1 MQRGTEVFL
10 LFLCVIIQKMV
21 HLSKSMD
28 FSWKTSECGSMMPD
42 MKRSYEIDMCSGP
55 LIPKILRFSIPL
67 MLSGI
72 LQLLFNAADI
82 IVVGQF
88 TGSQAMAAV
97 GSTGALNNLIINIF
111 LGLSIGSSV
120 LMARYYG
127 AKEDDNIHEL
137 VHTSI
142 LLSFISG
149 SALVVLGLILAKPLL
164 TLMGT
169 PYDVIDQAVLYMR
182 IVFLGMPALMTY
194 DFGAGILRAIG
205 DTKRP
210 LAYLFTSGVINVFL
224 NLFFVIVF
232 HMGVAGVALATI
244 ISQYTSAAL
253 VLRCMI
259 KSDSAYKLSLRKLRI
274 YRKKLR
280 QIVKIGLPAGV
291 QGAVFSISNVLIQ
304 SSINSFGSI
313 AMAGSAASSNIE
325 GFVYTA
331 MNSLYQASTS
341 FTSQNVG
348 ARKTERIV
356 PILLS
361 CLGIVTIVG
370 IVLGGTA
377 TLFGRQLLSIYTTDP
392 EVIGYGI
399 ERMWIACMPYFLC
412 GLMDTACGSIR
423 GLGYSIAPTLVS
435 LAGACG
441 LRIIWIYTIFRA
453 HHSLVVLYLSYPVSW
468 AVTFTAHII
477 CFIVFF
483 RAWKNRTSRRAMIT
497 KAALS

>member
-1 MQRGTEVFL
+1 
-10 LFLCVIIQKMV
+10 
-21 HLSKSMD
+21 
-28 FSWKTSECGSMMPD
+28 

-55 LIPKILRFSIPL
+55 LIPELLQFSIPL

-88 TGSQAMAAV
+88 TGSTAMAAV

-111 LGLSIGSSV
+111 IGLSLGSSV

-127 AKEDDNIHEL
+127 AKDERNINEL

-142 LLSFISG
+142 LLSFVSG
-149 SALVVLGLILAKPLL
+149 TVLIVLGTALAKPLL
-164 TLMGT
+164 SLMGT

-182 IVFLGMPALMTY
+182 IIFLGMPALMTY

-210 LAYLFTSGVINVFL
+210 LAYLFIAGVINVFL

-232 HMGVAGVALATI
+232 GLGVAGVALATI
-244 ISQYTSAAL
+244 ISQYTSALL
-253 VLRCMI
+253 VLRCLM
-259 KSDSAYKLSLRKLRI
+259 KADAAYKLNIRELRI
-274 YRKKLR
+274 VRMKLV
-280 QIVKIGLPAGV
+280 QILRIGLPAGI
-291 QGAVFSISNVLIQ
+291 QGAVFNISNVLIQ

-313 AMAGSAASSNIE
+313 AMAGNTAASNIE

-348 ARKTERIV
+348 ARNAKRIV
-356 PILLS
+356 HVLLS
-361 CLGIVTIVG
+361 CMAIVTIVG
-370 IVLGGTA
+370 LSLGLLA
-377 TLFGRQLLSIYTTDP
+377 VLFGDFLLGIYSSDP
-392 EVIGYGI
+392 EVIAYGLGRLGLI
-399 ERMWIACMPYFLC
+399 CSTYFLC
-412 GLMDTACGSIR
+412 GLMDTVGGSIR
-423 GLGYSIAPTLVS
+423 GLGYSIAPTIVS

-441 LRIIWIYTIFRA
+441 LRILWIYTIFRID
-453 HHSLVVLYLSYPVSW
+453 HTLFVLYLSYPISW
-468 AVTFTAHII
+468 LVTFIAHTV
-477 CFIVFF
+477 CFVFF
-483 RAWKNRTSRRAMIT
+483 FREWKDGKSRRARIAKT
-497 KAALS
+497 ALH